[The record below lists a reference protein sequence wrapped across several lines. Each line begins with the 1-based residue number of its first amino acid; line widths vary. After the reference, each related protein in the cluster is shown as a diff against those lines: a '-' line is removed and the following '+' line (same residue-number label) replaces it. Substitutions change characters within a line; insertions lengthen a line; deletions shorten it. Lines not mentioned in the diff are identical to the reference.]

1 VLVSDE
7 SPSLTRL
14 GRGAIRALEAE
25 GSRPPR
31 IWSPSRGWSPWLAV
45 LATLLV
51 SACAAGPDFKKPA
64 PPSVSAY
71 VAHTPSTT
79 AAVPAIAGGAAQRLA
94 GDTDLPGDWWTLFHS
109 QPLND
114 LIAQAL
120 KANPDLKA
128 AQAALRQAHETTLA
142 QRGAF
147 FPSVTAGF
155 SASRF
160 RQSGDLA
167 PTPANNALQYSL
179 FTPQVS
185 VSYAPD
191 VFGLT
196 RRTVEGA
203 RAQEQASRF
212 QMLAVDLTLTTN
224 VANAAIQ
231 DAAINAQIDATRQ
244 IIDIETKMIEILR
257 LQVSKGY
264 AGGLDLAAQE
274 SQLAQARAALP
285 PLLKQSAQQHDL
297 IAVLTG
303 RFPVETPES
312 RFTLESL
319 TLPADLPLSLPS
331 TLVTQR
337 PDVRQAE
344 ANLHA
349 ASAAIGVAEAN
360 RLPSFLL
367 TGDAGSSALTFARVF
382 HSGTGFWDL
391 GAAVTTPIFQ
401 GGALLHQERAAKA
414 AYQQS
419 AEQYRSTVLT
429 AVQNVA
435 DTLAAIEQD
444 AEGLKATAAAAD
456 AAKTT
461 LDLSE
466 RQYRSGY
473 ASYLSLLSAE
483 QGDQQARIA
492 LVQAQAA
499 RFSDTVALYQALGGG
514 WWRRPELAGADLA
527 KAETAKDAHAN

>member
-1 VLVSDE
+1 M
-7 SPSLTRL
+7 
-14 GRGAIRALEAE
+14 
-25 GSRPPR
+25 
-31 IWSPSRGWSPWLAV
+31 
-45 LATLLV
+45 
-51 SACAAGPDFKKPA
+51 GPDFKKPA
-64 PPSVSAY
+64 PPAISTYTVRQPSV
-71 VAHTPSTT
+71 T
-79 AAVPAIAGGAAQRLA
+79 AAIPSIASGAAQRLVSDA
-94 GDTDLPGDWWTLFHS
+94 GLPGDWWTLFHS
-109 QPLND
+109 QVLND

-128 AQAALRQAHETTLA
+128 AQAALRQAHETALA

-147 FPSVTAGF
+147 FPSVSAGF
-155 SASRF
+155 SATRT
-160 RQSGDLA
+160 RQSGDIA
-167 PTPANNALQYSL
+167 PTPSNNAFEYNL

-185 VSYAPD
+185 VSYSPD

-196 RRTVEGA
+196 RRTAEGA
-203 RAQEQASRF
+203 RAQEESSRF

-231 DAAINAQIDATRQ
+231 DASINAQIDATRQ
-244 IIDIETKMIEILR
+244 LVDINTKMIDVLR

-285 PLLKQSAQQHDL
+285 PLLKQSAQQHNL
-297 IAVLTG
+297 IAVLSG
-303 RFPVETPES
+303 RFPVEAPET

-319 TLPADLPLSLPS
+319 TLPSDLPLSLPS

-337 PDVRQAE
+337 PDVRQAQ

-349 ASAAIGVAEAN
+349 ASAQVGVAEAN
-360 RLPSFLL
+360 RLPNFQL
-367 TGDAGSSALTFARVF
+367 TGNLGSSSLAIARVF

-391 GAAVTTPIFQ
+391 GTAVTAPIFQ
-401 GGALLHQERAAKA
+401 GGSLLHQERAAKA

-435 DTLAAIEQD
+435 DTLAAIEQA
-444 AEGLKATAAAAD
+444 AEGLKAAVAAST

-466 RQYRSGY
+466 RQYRVGY

-483 QGDQQARIA
+483 QAYQQTRIG

-514 WWRRPELAGADLA
+514 WWRRPNLVKADLA
-527 KAETAKDAHAN
+527 KDTNAN

>member
-1 VLVSDE
+1 MATQASGDHRRSAGVRLALRAA
-7 SPSLTRL
+7 SPSF
-14 GRGAIRALEAE
+14 AA
-25 GSRPPR
+25 
-31 IWSPSRGWSPWLAV
+31 LAV
-45 LATLLV
+45 LV
-51 SACAAGPDFKKPA
+51 VGGCAAGPDFKAPA
-64 PPSVSAY
+64 PPSVTSYA
-71 VAHTPSTT
+71 AGPLAPT
-79 AAVPAIAGGAAQRLA
+79 AAVPGVAAGATQRFVAGA
-94 GDTDLPGDWWTLFHS
+94 DLPRDWWTLFHS
-109 QPLND
+109 QALND
-114 LIAQAL
+114 LVTQAL

-147 FPSVTAGF
+147 FPSLTAGF
-155 SASRF
+155 SANRF

-167 PTPANNALQYSL
+167 PTPATNALQYSL
-179 FTPQVS
+179 FTPQLS
-185 VSYAPD
+185 IAYAPD

-196 RRTVEGA
+196 RRSVEGA
-203 RAQEQASRF
+203 RAQEEASRF
-212 QMLAVDLTLTTN
+212 QMLAADLTLTTN

-231 DAAINAQIDATRQ
+231 GAAINAQIDATRQ
-244 IIDIETKMIEILR
+244 LVDLNTKMIEILR

-274 SQLAQARAALP
+274 SQLAQAKAALP
-285 PLLKQSAQQHDL
+285 PLLKQSAQQQDL
-297 IAVLTG
+297 IAALTG
-303 RFPVETPES
+303 RFPAEAPLS

-331 TLVTQR
+331 TLVAQR
-337 PDVRQAE
+337 PDVRQAQ

-349 ASAAIGVAEAN
+349 ASAQIGVAEAN
-360 RLPSFLL
+360 RLPNFQL
-367 TGDAGSSALTFARVF
+367 TGDGGSSALAIGRVF

-444 AEGLKATAAAAD
+444 AESLKTAAAAAD
-456 AAKTT
+456 AAKRT

-466 RQYRSGY
+466 RQYRAGY
-473 ASYLSLLSAE
+473 VGYLSLLSAE
-483 QGDQQARIA
+483 QAYQQARIG

-499 RFSDTVALYQALGGG
+499 RFADSVALYQALGGG
-514 WWRRPELAGADLA
+514 WWRRPDLSGAKLSGA
-527 KAETAKDAHAN
+527 ALSGAAPAKDANAN

>member
-1 VLVSDE
+1 MLAALGALVV
-7 SPSLTRL
+7 
-14 GRGAIRALEAE
+14 GG
-25 GSRPPR
+25 
-31 IWSPSRGWSPWLAV
+31 
-45 LATLLV
+45 
-51 SACAAGPDFKKPA
+51 CAAGPDFTTPA
-64 PPSVSAY
+64 PPSVSGY
-71 VAHTPSTT
+71 VASPLAAT
-79 AAVPAIAGGAAQRLA
+79 AAVPGIAAGSAQQFVKDA
-94 GDTDLPGDWWTLFHS
+94 DLPGDWWTLFHS
-109 QPLND
+109 QALND
-114 LIAQAL
+114 LVAQAL

-155 SASRF
+155 SANRF
-160 RQSGDLA
+160 RQSGALA
-167 PTPANNALQYSL
+167 PTPATNALQYSL

-212 QMLAVDLTLTTN
+212 QMLAADLTLTTN

-231 DAAINAQIDATRQ
+231 DAAINAQIEATRQ
-244 IIDIETKMIEILR
+244 LVDINAKMIEVLR
-257 LQVSKGY
+257 LQASKGY

-285 PLLKQSAQQHDL
+285 PLLKQSAQQQDL
-297 IAVLTG
+297 IAALTG
-303 RFPVETPES
+303 RFPAEAPRS

-319 TLPADLPLSLPS
+319 TLPTDLPLSLPS
-331 TLVTQR
+331 VLVTQR
-337 PDVRQAE
+337 PDVRQAQ

-360 RLPSFLL
+360 RLPNFLL
-367 TGDAGSSALTFARVF
+367 TGDAGSSALTIGRVF

-391 GAAVTTPIFQ
+391 GAAITAPIFQ

-444 AEGLKATAAAAD
+444 AQGLKAAAAAAE
-456 AAKTT
+456 AAQRT
-461 LDLSE
+461 LELSQ
-466 RQYRSGY
+466 RQYRAGY
-473 ASYLSLLSAE
+473 AGYLALLSAE
-483 QGDQQARIA
+483 QGYQQARIG

-499 RFSDTVALYQALGGG
+499 RFADTVALYQALGGG
-514 WWRRPELAGADLA
+514 WWRRPDLSGADF
-527 KAETAKDAHAN
+527 AKDAHAN

>member
-1 VLVSDE
+1 MLAALGALVV
-7 SPSLTRL
+7 
-14 GRGAIRALEAE
+14 GG
-25 GSRPPR
+25 
-31 IWSPSRGWSPWLAV
+31 
-45 LATLLV
+45 
-51 SACAAGPDFKKPA
+51 CAAGPDFTTPA
-64 PPSVSAY
+64 PPSVSGY
-71 VAHTPSTT
+71 VASPLAATP
-79 AAVPAIAGGAAQRLA
+79 AVPGIAAGSAQQFVKDA
-94 GDTDLPGDWWTLFHS
+94 DLPGDWWTLFHS
-109 QPLND
+109 QALND
-114 LIAQAL
+114 LVAQAL

-155 SASRF
+155 SANRF
-160 RQSGDLA
+160 RQSGALA
-167 PTPANNALQYSL
+167 PTPATNALQYSL

-212 QMLAVDLTLTTN
+212 QMLAADLTLTTN

-231 DAAINAQIDATRQ
+231 DAAINAQIEATRQ
-244 IIDIETKMIEILR
+244 LVDINAKMIEVLR
-257 LQVSKGY
+257 LQASKGY

-285 PLLKQSAQQHDL
+285 PLLKQSAQQQDL
-297 IAVLTG
+297 IAALTG
-303 RFPVETPES
+303 RFPAEAPRS

-319 TLPADLPLSLPS
+319 TLPTDLPLSLPS
-331 TLVTQR
+331 VLVTQR
-337 PDVRQAE
+337 PDVRQAQ

-360 RLPSFLL
+360 RLPNFLL
-367 TGDAGSSALTFARVF
+367 TGDAGSSALTIGRVF

-391 GAAVTTPIFQ
+391 GAAITAPIFQ

-444 AEGLKATAAAAD
+444 AQGLKAAAAAAE
-456 AAKTT
+456 AAQRT
-461 LDLSE
+461 LELSQ
-466 RQYRSGY
+466 RQYRAGY
-473 ASYLSLLSAE
+473 AGYLALLSAE
-483 QGDQQARIA
+483 QGYQQARIG

-499 RFSDTVALYQALGGG
+499 RFADTVALYQALGGG
-514 WWRRPELAGADLA
+514 WWRRPDLSGADF
-527 KAETAKDAHAN
+527 AKDAHAN

>member
-1 VLVSDE
+1 
-7 SPSLTRL
+7 
-14 GRGAIRALEAE
+14 
-25 GSRPPR
+25 
-31 IWSPSRGWSPWLAV
+31 
-45 LATLLV
+45 
-51 SACAAGPDFKKPA
+51 
-64 PPSVSAY
+64 
-71 VAHTPSTT
+71 
-79 AAVPAIAGGAAQRLA
+79 
-94 GDTDLPGDWWTLFHS
+94 
-109 QPLND
+109 
-114 LIAQAL
+114 
-120 KANPDLKA
+120 
-128 AQAALRQAHETTLA
+128 
-142 QRGAF
+142 
-147 FPSVTAGF
+147 
-155 SASRF
+155 
-160 RQSGDLA
+160 
-167 PTPANNALQYSL
+167 
-179 FTPQVS
+179 
-185 VSYAPD
+185 
-191 VFGLT
+191 
-196 RRTVEGA
+196 
-203 RAQEQASRF
+203 
-212 QMLAVDLTLTTN
+212 
-224 VANAAIQ
+224 
-231 DAAINAQIDATRQ
+231 
-244 IIDIETKMIEILR
+244 
-257 LQVSKGY
+257 
-264 AGGLDLAAQE
+264 
-274 SQLAQARAALP
+274 
-285 PLLKQSAQQHDL
+285 
-297 IAVLTG
+297 
-303 RFPVETPES
+303 
-312 RFTLESL
+312 
-319 TLPADLPLSLPS
+319 
-331 TLVTQR
+331 
-337 PDVRQAE
+337 QAE

>member
-1 VLVSDE
+1 VSV
-7 SPSLTRL
+7 SAPCLCRK
-14 GRGAIRALEAE
+14 RA
-25 GSRPPR
+25 G
-31 IWSPSRGWSPWLAV
+31 GG
-45 LATLLV
+45 ATLAALGALV
-51 SACAAGPDFKKPA
+51 VGGCAAGPDFKTPA

-71 VAHTPSTT
+71 VARPLAAT
-79 AAVPAIAGGAAQRLA
+79 AAVPGIAAGSAQRFAA
-94 GDTDLPGDWWTLFHS
+94 GADLPGDWWTLFHS
-109 QPLND
+109 PALNA

-147 FPSVTAGF
+147 FPSLMAGF
-155 SASRF
+155 SANRF

-167 PTPANNALQYSL
+167 PTPATNALQYSL
-179 FTPQVS
+179 FTPQLS
-185 VSYAPD
+185 ISYAPD

-196 RRTVEGA
+196 RRTVESAG
-203 RAQEQASRF
+203 AQEEASRF
-212 QMLAVDLTLTTN
+212 QMLAADLTLTTN
-224 VANAAIQ
+224 VANAAIE

-244 IIDIETKMIEILR
+244 LVDINTKMIEILR

-274 SQLAQARAALP
+274 SQLAQTRAALP
-285 PLLKQSAQQHDL
+285 PLLKQSAQQQNL

-303 RFPVETPES
+303 RFPSEAPEQ

-337 PDVRQAE
+337 PDVRQAQ

-349 ASAAIGVAEAN
+349 ASAQIGVAEAS
-360 RLPSFLL
+360 RLPNFQL
-367 TGDAGSSALTFARVF
+367 TGDVGSSSLAIARVF

-391 GAAVTTPIFQ
+391 GAAVAAPVFE

-414 AYQQS
+414 AYQQ
-419 AEQYRSTVLT
+419 AAQQYRGTVLG

-444 AEGLKATAAAAD
+444 AEGLKAASAAAD
-456 AAKTT
+456 AAKRT

-466 RQYRSGY
+466 RQYRAGY
-473 ASYLSLLSAE
+473 ASYPSLLGAE
-483 QGDQQARIA
+483 QGYQQARIA
-492 LVQAQAA
+492 LAQAQAA

-514 WWRRPELAGADLA
+514 WWRRPELSRASLV
-527 KAETAKDAHAN
+527 KDANAN

>member
-1 VLVSDE
+1 MFPHEDPCRPENLARVA
-7 SPSLTRL
+7 TR
-14 GRGAIRALEAE
+14 GRVTAAL
-25 GSRPPR
+25 
-31 IWSPSRGWSPWLAV
+31 LAAFA
-45 LATLLV
+45 L
-51 SACAAGPDFKKPA
+51 SACAVGPDFKAPA
-64 PPSVSAY
+64 PPAITAY
-71 VAHTPSTT
+71 APNQPATT
-79 AAVPAIAGGAAQRLA
+79 AGTPALTGGATQHIA
-94 GDTDLPGDWWTLFHS
+94 DEIDLPGDWWTLFHS

-120 KANPDLKA
+120 KANADLKA

-147 FPSVTAGF
+147 FPSLSAGF
-155 SASRF
+155 AATRT
-160 RQSGDLA
+160 RQSADLA
-167 PTPANNALQYSL
+167 PTPSNNASQFSL
-179 FTPQVS
+179 FTPQLS
-185 VSYAPD
+185 VAYSPD

-196 RRTVEGA
+196 RRTVESA
-203 RAQEQASRF
+203 RAQEDASRF
-212 QMLAVDLTLTTN
+212 QLLATDLTLTTN

-244 IIDIETKMIEILR
+244 MIDIETKSLEILR

-274 SQLAQARAALP
+274 SQLAQTKASLP

-303 RFPVETPES
+303 RFPIETPQA

-319 TLPADLPLSLPS
+319 TLPTDLPLSLPS
-331 TLVTQR
+331 SLVAQR

-349 ASAAIGVAEAN
+349 ASAQIGVAEAN
-360 RLPSFLL
+360 RLPNFQL
-367 TGDAGSSALTFARVF
+367 TGDYGSSALEIQRVF

-391 GAAVTTPIFQ
+391 GAQITAPIFQ

-414 AYQQS
+414 AYEQS
-419 AEQYRSTVLT
+419 AEQYRGVVLG

-444 AEGLKATAAAAD
+444 AQALQDTAAAAK
-456 AAKTT
+456 AAKAT
-461 LDLSE
+461 LDLSQQ
-466 RQYRSGY
+466 QYRAGY
-473 ASYLSLLSAE
+473 ASYLTLLSAE
-483 QGDQQARIA
+483 QAYQQARIN

-514 WWRRPELAGADLA
+514 WWKRADLP
-527 KAETAKDAHAN
+527 KDVSLKDSHAQ

>member
-1 VLVSDE
+1 LSA
-7 SPSLTRL
+7 PC
-14 GRGAIRALEAE
+14 AW
-25 GSRPPR
+25 SRR
-31 IWSPSRGWSPWLAV
+31 VWSRRVWSPWRTSPTLAA
-45 LATLLV
+45 LAALLV
-51 SACAAGPDFKKPA
+51 GACAAGPDFKAPA
-64 PPSVSAY
+64 PPAVSAY
-71 VAHTPSTT
+71 AARPLPAT
-79 AAVPAIAGGAAQRLA
+79 ASVPAIAAGAAQRFV

-120 KANPDLKA
+120 KANPDLRA

-147 FPSVTAGF
+147 FPTVTAGA
-155 SASRF
+155 SAVRT
-160 RQSGDLA
+160 RQSADIA
-167 PTPANNALQYSL
+167 PTPSNNASQYNL

-185 VSYAPD
+185 ISYAPD

-212 QMLAVDLTLTTN
+212 QMLAADLTLTTN

-231 DAAINAQIDATRQ
+231 DAAINAEIDATRQ
-244 IIDIETKMIEILR
+244 LVDINSKMIEILR

-285 PLLKQSAQQHDL
+285 PLLKQSAQQQDL

-303 RFPVETPES
+303 RFPAEAPQS

-331 TLVTQR
+331 TLVRQR
-337 PDVRQAE
+337 PDVRQAQ

-349 ASAAIGVAEAN
+349 ASAAVGVAEAN
-360 RLPSFLL
+360 RLPNFQL
-367 TGDAGSSALTFARVF
+367 TGDAGSSALEIGRVF
-382 HSGTGFWDL
+382 HSGNGFWDL
-391 GAAVTTPIFQ
+391 GAAVAAPIFQ

-419 AEQYRSTVLT
+419 AEQYRSTVLS

-444 AEGLKATAAAAD
+444 AESLKATAAAAD
-456 AAKTT
+456 AAKRT

-466 RQYRSGY
+466 RQYRAGY
-473 ASYLSLLSAE
+473 AGYLSLLSAE
-483 QGDQQARIA
+483 QGYQQARIA

-499 RFSDTVALYQALGGG
+499 RFADTVALYQALGGG
-514 WWRRPELAGADLA
+514 WWRRPDL
-527 KAETAKDAHAN
+527 AKDAHAN

>member
-1 VLVSDE
+1 M
-7 SPSLTRL
+7 
-14 GRGAIRALEAE
+14 
-25 GSRPPR
+25 
-31 IWSPSRGWSPWLAV
+31 
-45 LATLLV
+45 
-51 SACAAGPDFKKPA
+51 GPDFKTPE
-64 PPSVSAY
+64 PPSLGAY
-71 VAHTPSTT
+71 VAHPPSVAAGTPAV
-79 AAVPAIAGGAAQRLA
+79 AAGAAQRFVRGA
-94 GDTDLPGDWWTLFHS
+94 DLPGDWWTLFHS

-114 LIAQAL
+114 LVAQAL

-128 AQAALRQAHETTLA
+128 AQAALRQAHETA
-142 QRGAF
+142 AAARGAF
-147 FPSVTAGF
+147 FPSVSAGF
-155 SASRF
+155 SATRT

-167 PTPANNALQYSL
+167 PTPINNASQFSL

-185 VSYAPD
+185 VSYVPD

-212 QMLAVDLTLTTN
+212 QMLAADLTLTTN

-231 DAAINAQIDATRQ
+231 EAAIEGQIDATRQ
-244 IIDIETKMIEILR
+244 LIDINTKMIGILR
-257 LQVSKGY
+257 LRVAKGY

-274 SQLAQARAALP
+274 SQLAQATAALP
-285 PLLKQSAQQHDL
+285 PLLKQAAQQQDL

-303 RFPVETPES
+303 RFPSQAPES
-312 RFTLESL
+312 HFTLESL

-337 PDVRQAE
+337 PDVRQAQ

-360 RLPSFLL
+360 RLPNFQL
-367 TGDAGSSALTFARVF
+367 TGDAGSSALAIGRVF
-382 HSGTGFWDL
+382 HSGNGFWDL
-391 GAAVTTPIFQ
+391 GAAVTAPIFQ

-444 AEGLKATAAAAD
+444 AEGLKAAAAAS
-456 AAKTT
+456 AAAQTT
-461 LDLSE
+461 LELSQ
-466 RQYRSGY
+466 RQYRAGY
-473 ASYLSLLSAE
+473 AGYLSLLSAE
-483 QGDQQARIA
+483 QAYQQARIS
-492 LVQAQAA
+492 LVQTQAA
-499 RFSDTVALYQALGGG
+499 RFADTVALYQALGGG
-514 WWRRPELAGADLA
+514 WWRRPELAGAGLAQADLA
-527 KAETAKDAHAN
+527 QADLAKDAHEN

>member
-1 VLVSDE
+1 MLAALGALVV
-7 SPSLTRL
+7 
-14 GRGAIRALEAE
+14 GG
-25 GSRPPR
+25 
-31 IWSPSRGWSPWLAV
+31 
-45 LATLLV
+45 
-51 SACAAGPDFKKPA
+51 CAAGPDFTTPA
-64 PPSVSAY
+64 PPSVSGY
-71 VAHTPSTT
+71 VASPLAAT
-79 AAVPAIAGGAAQRLA
+79 AAVPGIAAGSAQQFVKDA
-94 GDTDLPGDWWTLFHS
+94 DLPGDWWTLFHS
-109 QPLND
+109 QALND
-114 LIAQAL
+114 LVAQAL

-155 SASRF
+155 SANRF
-160 RQSGDLA
+160 RQSGALA
-167 PTPANNALQYSL
+167 PTPATNALQYSL

-212 QMLAVDLTLTTN
+212 QMLAADLTLTTN

-231 DAAINAQIDATRQ
+231 DAAINAQIEATRQ
-244 IIDIETKMIEILR
+244 LVEINAKMIEVLR
-257 LQVSKGY
+257 LQASKGY

-285 PLLKQSAQQHDL
+285 PLLKQSAQQQDL
-297 IAVLTG
+297 IAALTG
-303 RFPVETPES
+303 RFPAEAPRS

-319 TLPADLPLSLPS
+319 TLPTDLPLSLPS
-331 TLVTQR
+331 VLVTQR
-337 PDVRQAE
+337 PDVRQAQ

-360 RLPSFLL
+360 RLPNFLL
-367 TGDAGSSALTFARVF
+367 TGDAGSSALTIGRVF

-391 GAAVTTPIFQ
+391 GAAITAPIFQ

-444 AEGLKATAAAAD
+444 AQGLKAAAAAAE
-456 AAKTT
+456 AAQRT
-461 LDLSE
+461 LELSQ
-466 RQYRSGY
+466 RQYRAGY
-473 ASYLSLLSAE
+473 AGYLALLSAE
-483 QGDQQARIA
+483 QGYQQARIG

-499 RFSDTVALYQALGGG
+499 RFADTVALYQALGGG
-514 WWRRPELAGADLA
+514 WWRRPDLSGADF
-527 KAETAKDAHAN
+527 AKDAHAN

>member
-1 VLVSDE
+1 MS
-7 SPSLTRL
+7 SPVFEGYPAL
-14 GRGAIRALEAE
+14 GPKRAAVAISALAAL
-25 GSRPPR
+25 
-31 IWSPSRGWSPWLAV
+31 WLAG
-45 LATLLV
+45 
-51 SACAAGPDFKKPA
+51 CAAGPDFRKPA
-64 PPSVSAY
+64 APTVTSYTDHPLA
-71 VAHTPSTT
+71 ATEATPG
-79 AAVPAIAGGAAQRLA
+79 VPGGAAQSFVSG
-94 GDTDLPGDWWTLFHS
+94 GDISGDWWTLFHS
-109 QPLND
+109 KPLTD
-114 LIAQAL
+114 LVEQAL

-142 QRGAF
+142 ARGAF
-147 FPSVTAGF
+147 FPQVTAGA
-155 SASRF
+155 SAVRT
-160 RQSGDLA
+160 RQSVDIA
-167 PTPANNALQYSL
+167 PTPSNNASQYNL

-185 VSYAPD
+185 VSYVPD

-203 RAQEQASRF
+203 KAQEEASRF
-212 QMLAVDLTLTTN
+212 QMIAADLTLTSN
-224 VANAAIQ
+224 VVNAAIQ
-231 DAAINAQIDATRQ
+231 DAAIDAQIDATREL
-244 IIDIETKMIEILR
+244 IDINTKMIEVLR

-274 SQLAQARAALP
+274 SQLAQTRAALP

-303 RFPVETPES
+303 RFPTQTPET

-319 TLPADLPLSLPS
+319 TLPADLPLTLPS
-331 TLVTQR
+331 TLVAQR
-337 PDVRQAE
+337 PDVRQAQ

-349 ASAAIGVAEAN
+349 ASAAVGVAAAN
-360 RLPSFLL
+360 RLPSFQL
-367 TGDAGSSALTFARVF
+367 TGDAGSSALEIGRVF
-382 HSGTGFWDL
+382 HSGNGFWDL

-419 AEQYRSTVLT
+419 AEQYRSTVLV

-444 AEGLKATAAAAD
+444 AAGLKANAAAFD

-461 LDLSE
+461 LDLSQ
-466 RQYRSGY
+466 RQYKAGY
-473 ASYLSLLSAE
+473 ASYFALLNAE
-483 QGDQQARIA
+483 QAYQQARIA

-499 RFSDTVALYQALGGG
+499 RFADTAALYQALGGG
-514 WWRRPELAGADLA
+514 WWKRAELAE
-527 KAETAKDAHAN
+527 KTPAKDAHAN

>member
-1 VLVSDE
+1 V
-7 SPSLTRL
+7 
-14 GRGAIRALEAE
+14 
-25 GSRPPR
+25 
-31 IWSPSRGWSPWLAV
+31 AV
-45 LATLLV
+45 LAAAAL
-51 SACAAGPDFKKPA
+51 AGCAVGPDFKTPA
-64 PPSVSAY
+64 PPAITAY
-71 VAHTPSTT
+71 GAAPPVTT
-79 AAVPAIAGGAAQRLA
+79 AATPQVAAGAAQQFVA
-94 GDTDLPGDWWTLFHS
+94 GADLPGDWWTLFHS

-114 LIAQAL
+114 LIVQAL

-155 SASRF
+155 TANRF

-167 PTPANNALQYSL
+167 PTPATNALQYSL
-179 FTPQVS
+179 FTPQLS
-185 VSYAPD
+185 IAYAPD

-212 QMLAVDLTLTTN
+212 QMVAVDLTLTTN

-231 DAAINAQIDATRQ
+231 DAAINAQIDATREL
-244 IIDIETKMIEILR
+244 IDINSKMIEVLR

-264 AGGLDLAAQE
+264 ASGLDLAAQE

-303 RFPVETPES
+303 RFPTQTPET

-331 TLVTQR
+331 TLVAQR
-337 PDVRQAE
+337 PDVRQAQ

-360 RLPSFLL
+360 RLPNFQL
-367 TGDAGSSALTFARVF
+367 TGDVGSSSLAISRVF

-391 GAAVTTPIFQ
+391 GAAVTAPIFQ

-444 AEGLKATAAAAD
+444 AEGLKAAAAASD

-461 LDLSE
+461 LDLSQ
-466 RQYRSGY
+466 RQYRAGY

-483 QGDQQARIA
+483 QAYQQARIGLA
-492 LVQAQAA
+492 QAQAA

-514 WWRRPELAGADLA
+514 WWRRPDLA
-527 KAETAKDAHAN
+527 KDSYAN

>member
-1 VLVSDE
+1 MLAALGALVV
-7 SPSLTRL
+7 
-14 GRGAIRALEAE
+14 GG
-25 GSRPPR
+25 
-31 IWSPSRGWSPWLAV
+31 
-45 LATLLV
+45 
-51 SACAAGPDFKKPA
+51 CAAGPDFTTPA
-64 PPSVSAY
+64 PPSVSGY
-71 VAHTPSTT
+71 VASPLAATP
-79 AAVPAIAGGAAQRLA
+79 AVPGIAAGSAQQFVKDA
-94 GDTDLPGDWWTLFHS
+94 DLPGDWWTLFHS
-109 QPLND
+109 QALND
-114 LIAQAL
+114 LVAQAL

-155 SASRF
+155 SANRF
-160 RQSGDLA
+160 RQSGALA
-167 PTPANNALQYSL
+167 PTPATNALQYSL

-212 QMLAVDLTLTTN
+212 QMLAADLTLTTN

-231 DAAINAQIDATRQ
+231 DAAINAQIEATRQ
-244 IIDIETKMIEILR
+244 LVEINAKMIEVLR
-257 LQVSKGY
+257 LQASKGY

-285 PLLKQSAQQHDL
+285 PLLKQSAQQQDL
-297 IAVLTG
+297 IAALTG
-303 RFPVETPES
+303 RFPAEAPRS

-319 TLPADLPLSLPS
+319 TLPTDLPLSLPS
-331 TLVTQR
+331 VLVTQR
-337 PDVRQAE
+337 PDVRQAQ

-360 RLPSFLL
+360 RLPNFLL
-367 TGDAGSSALTFARVF
+367 TGDAGSSALTIGRVF

-391 GAAVTTPIFQ
+391 GAAITAPIFQ

-444 AEGLKATAAAAD
+444 AQGLKAAAAAAE
-456 AAKTT
+456 AAQRT
-461 LDLSE
+461 LELSQ
-466 RQYRSGY
+466 RQYRAGY
-473 ASYLSLLSAE
+473 AGYLALLSAE
-483 QGDQQARIA
+483 QGYQQARIG

-499 RFSDTVALYQALGGG
+499 RFADTVALYQALGGG
-514 WWRRPELAGADLA
+514 WWRRPDLSGADF
-527 KAETAKDAHAN
+527 AKDAHAN

>member
-1 VLVSDE
+1 LVSHRSRSQV
-7 SPSLTRL
+7 SP
-14 GRGAIRALEAE
+14 G
-25 GSRPPR
+25 
-31 IWSPSRGWSPWLAV
+31 LAV
-45 LATLLV
+45 LAALLPG
-51 SACAAGPDFKKPA
+51 ACAVGPNFKTPA
-64 PPSVSAY
+64 PPAVSAY
-71 VAHTPSTT
+71 VARPIPAT
-79 AAVPAIAGGAAQRLA
+79 AATPGVAGGAAQRFA
-94 GDTDLPGDWWTLFHS
+94 GGADLPGDWWALFHS

-128 AQAALRQAHETTLA
+128 AQAALRQAHETALA

-155 SASRF
+155 SAART
-160 RQSGDLA
+160 RQSGDIA
-167 PTPANNALQYSL
+167 PTPSNNASEFSL
-179 FTPQVS
+179 FTPQLS
-185 VSYAPD
+185 ISYAPD

-203 RAQEQASRF
+203 RAQEEASRF
-212 QMLAVDLTLTTN
+212 QMLAADLTLTTN

-231 DAAINAQIDATRQ
+231 DASTNAQIDATRQ
-244 IIDIETKMIEILR
+244 LIEINSKMIEILR
-257 LQVSKGY
+257 LQVAKGY

-319 TLPADLPLSLPS
+319 TLPVDLPLSLPS
-331 TLVTQR
+331 ALVEQR
-337 PDVRQAE
+337 PDVRQAQ

-349 ASAAIGVAEAN
+349 ASAQIGVAEAN
-360 RLPSFLL
+360 RLPNFQL
-367 TGDAGSSALTFARVF
+367 TGDLGSSSLAISRVF
-382 HSGTGFWDL
+382 HAGTGFWDL
-391 GAAVTTPIFQ
+391 GAAVTAPIFQ

-419 AEQYRSTVLT
+419 AEQYRGAVLT

-444 AEGLKATAAAAD
+444 AEGLKAASAAAD
-456 AAKTT
+456 AAKRT

-466 RQYRSGY
+466 RQYRAGY
-473 ASYLSLLSAE
+473 AGYLSLLSAE
-483 QGDQQARIA
+483 QAYQQARIG

-499 RFSDTVALYQALGGG
+499 RFTDTVALYQALGGG
-514 WWRRPELAGADLA
+514 WWRRPDLA
-527 KAETAKDAHAN
+527 KADPAKDAHAN